1 MTWPVVV
8 IGLALAT
15 GPMSLLAEPL
25 AVFARIS
32 PLGELEVSRDEP
44 YPGWSRFLVTSHD
57 SAAVPPTR
65 SRAPG
70 RFHQHI
76 ARAAAHASVDARLV
90 HAVVAVESSYN
101 ARARSPK
108 GAQGLMQLMPA
119 TARSYHPG
127 DLLDPEENLRV
138 GTLHLAAL
146 LQRFK
151 GDVRKSVAAYHAGE
165 GAVRRHRGVPP
176 FPETVA
182 YVGAVLA
189 HYRTVPSPSAP

>member
-1 MTWPVVV
+1 M
-8 IGLALAT
+8 
-15 GPMSLLAEPL
+15 
-25 AVFARIS
+25 
-32 PLGELEVSRDEP
+32 
-44 YPGWSRFLVTSHD
+44 
-57 SAAVPPTR
+57 
-65 SRAPG
+65 
-70 RFHQHI
+70 
-76 ARAAAHASVDARLV
+76 